1 MGSSVTTAQQEN
13 SEWLWH
19 VDYAML
25 IMPHL
30 TLNSYQ

>member
-19 VDYAML
+19 VDYATFNTEFVSV
-25 IMPHL
+25 IAE
-30 TLNSYQ
+30 